1 MGNIVILY
9 KFVHIQYGA
18 DMMIQDK
25 FVSPHALAKISGWP
39 ASRIKKLVSEKR
51 IKFIK
56 VGGKTL
62 IPSNAL
68 DEFVEAN
75 LNLPDNDTHE
85 HRQS

>member
-1 MGNIVILY
+1 MQNN
-9 KFVHIQYGA
+9 
-18 DMMIQDK
+18 

-39 ASRIKKLVSEKR
+39 TSRIKKLVAEKR

-68 DEFVEAN
+68 DEFLEAN
-75 LNLPDNDTHE
+75 LNLPDRQVSN
-85 HRQS
+85 HRQN